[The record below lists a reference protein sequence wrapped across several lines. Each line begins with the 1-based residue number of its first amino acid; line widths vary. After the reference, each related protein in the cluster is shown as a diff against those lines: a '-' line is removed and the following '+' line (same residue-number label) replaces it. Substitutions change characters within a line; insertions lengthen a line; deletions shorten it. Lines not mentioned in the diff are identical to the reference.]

1 MKKIQ
6 KEIDNAVI
14 EASEAERERIFTLI
28 NYILNKN
35 SKPSGIDYKKAYEDM
50 EELEHYLSE

>member
-1 MKKIQ
+1 MINKKEN
-6 KEIDNAVI
+6 KIDIAI

-50 EELEHYLSE
+50 EELEHYLAD